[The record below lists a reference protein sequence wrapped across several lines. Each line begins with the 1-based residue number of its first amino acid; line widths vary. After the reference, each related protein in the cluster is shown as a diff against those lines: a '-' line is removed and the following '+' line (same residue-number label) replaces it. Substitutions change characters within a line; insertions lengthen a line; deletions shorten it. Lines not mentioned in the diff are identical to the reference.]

1 LRFSTVAGEKGAADG
16 ERDVRGFAVKFYTE
30 EGNWDLVGNNTPVF
44 FIHDPHKFASCIWNY
59 FLSSSPKKLEG
70 KFMDSANKLCKPKQL
85 SILQIIGIVLLLA
98 GIKYSL
104 DEVSL
109 FLLKHFISEESVVYT
124 TLVNEFRHF
133 H

>member
-1 LRFSTVAGEKGAADG
+1 
-16 ERDVRGFAVKFYTE
+16 
-30 EGNWDLVGNNTPVF
+30 
-44 FIHDPHKFASCIWNY
+44 
-59 FLSSSPKKLEG
+59 
-70 KFMDSANKLCKPKQL
+70 MDAANKRCRNRQL

-98 GIKYSL
+98 AIKYSL

>member
-1 LRFSTVAGEKGAADG
+1 
-16 ERDVRGFAVKFYTE
+16 
-30 EGNWDLVGNNTPVF
+30 
-44 FIHDPHKFASCIWNY
+44 
-59 FLSSSPKKLEG
+59 
-70 KFMDSANKLCKPKQL
+70 MDSANKPCRPKQL

>member
-1 LRFSTVAGEKGAADG
+1 
-16 ERDVRGFAVKFYTE
+16 
-30 EGNWDLVGNNTPVF
+30 
-44 FIHDPHKFASCIWNY
+44 
-59 FLSSSPKKLEG
+59 
-70 KFMDSANKLCKPKQL
+70 MDSANKPFRTKQL
-85 SILQIIGIVLLLA
+85 SILQIIGIILLLA

-104 DEVSL
+104 DKVSL

>member
-1 LRFSTVAGEKGAADG
+1 
-16 ERDVRGFAVKFYTE
+16 
-30 EGNWDLVGNNTPVF
+30 
-44 FIHDPHKFASCIWNY
+44 
-59 FLSSSPKKLEG
+59 
-70 KFMDSANKLCKPKQL
+70 MDSANKPYRLKQL
-85 SILQIIGIVLLLA
+85 SLLQIIGIILLLA
-98 GIKYSL
+98 TIKYSL

>member
-1 LRFSTVAGEKGAADG
+1 
-16 ERDVRGFAVKFYTE
+16 
-30 EGNWDLVGNNTPVF
+30 
-44 FIHDPHKFASCIWNY
+44 
-59 FLSSSPKKLEG
+59 
-70 KFMDSANKLCKPKQL
+70 MDSANKPCRPKQL

-98 GIKYSL
+98 AIKYSL

>member
-1 LRFSTVAGEKGAADG
+1 
-16 ERDVRGFAVKFYTE
+16 
-30 EGNWDLVGNNTPVF
+30 
-44 FIHDPHKFASCIWNY
+44 
-59 FLSSSPKKLEG
+59 
-70 KFMDSANKLCKPKQL
+70 MDSANKPYRLKQL
-85 SILQIIGIVLLLA
+85 SILQIIGIILLLA
-98 GIKYSL
+98 TIKYSL

>member
-1 LRFSTVAGEKGAADG
+1 M
-16 ERDVRGFAVKFYTE
+16 Y
-30 EGNWDLVGNNTPVF
+30 
-44 FIHDPHKFASCIWNY
+44 
-59 FLSSSPKKLEG
+59 
-70 KFMDSANKLCKPKQL
+70 SANKPCRPKQL

-98 GIKYSL
+98 AIKYSL